1 MTAILSHVSSD
12 MIRKLVLITN
22 RKGEATPHCV
32 ALVRKLKALR
42 LLQHINQVTRET
54 PCWIH
59 SSAFMQIKGMNY
71 ERTVVS
77 HEKIVDLLLEADGK

>member
-1 MTAILSHVSSD
+1 

-22 RKGEATPHCV
+22 RKGDATTHSV

-54 PCWIH
+54 PCWTH
-59 SSAFMQIKGMNY
+59 SSAFMQIKDANC

>member
-1 MTAILSHVSSD
+1 MTAILSHVFSG

-22 RKGEATPHCV
+22 RKGDVAPHSV

-42 LLQHINQVTRET
+42 LLQHISQVSRET

-59 SSAFMQIKGMNY
+59 TTAFMQIKSADC
-71 ERTVVS
+71 ERTVAS
-77 HEKIVDLLLEADGK
+77 HEEIVDLLLEADGR